1 MALGISVN
9 KTNPALNETY
19 TITISPPSGGTFHH
33 HLTLYESTD
42 GGNTWTAIQTWQTL
56 GSSTPVTYSTSKSTA
71 GTYTY
76 KAIDYDVSNNILD
89 QSGTISV
96 SVGGVTQTTLTLS
109 VSPNPVINDPP
120 SEGPTTLTATLKA
133 GNNPLSGKTITFV
146 VVPAGALGTTIYT
159 TTAQTNTDG
168 IASVQITPSLWWS
181 SYPNVLDVQVRV
193 EFAGD
198 SQYGCS
204 LSDWIEV
211 KWYRA
216 QATLTLTA
224 PSTAS
229 AGVQFQIS
237 VKLDPQTYSNEYQNK
252 TIELWRDGVKVAT
265 AQTDTNG
272 VAYFYQTLQPGSYSY
287 QAKFN
292 GEVGYL
298 APATSSSVSISVSG
312 TGSLTLSATP
322 GSGQIT
328 YNWSKYDG
336 ANFNHYRLKIGT
348 SSGGSDVA
356 NLTFTDV
363 NKTSHIQ
370 TGLTN
375 GTTYYAR
382 LYAEDSS
389 NNILA
394 QSDEVQATPQAT
406 TYTEVS
412 GTATTQKISLTR
424 AVSGQIISATTW
436 NQDEQTIENFTGKIY
451 LGSVDIPANVKDIK
465 VNLPSGLPSS
475 IKVMG
480 ILESPV
486 PIAVSIEEITSSYF
500 KLHLSAA
507 VNYTTKFHYIIW
519 GA

>member
-1 MALGISVN
+1 MALGISVD
-9 KTNPALNETY
+9 KYNPALNETY
-19 TITISPPSGGTFHH
+19 TITISPPQGGAFHH

-42 GGNTWTAIQTWQTL
+42 GGNTWTAVQTWQTL
-56 GSSTPVTYSTSKSTA
+56 GSSTPRTYSTSKSTA

-76 KAIDYDVSNNILD
+76 KAIDYFIDNSIAD
-89 QSGTISV
+89 QSGTIQV
-96 SVGGVTQTTLTLS
+96 TVGGSQTTLTLS
-109 VSPNPVINDPP
+109 VNPNPVVWDPP
-120 SEGPTTLTATLKA
+120 REGATQLTATLTS
-133 GNNPLSGKTITFV
+133 GGSGLSGKTITFRV
-146 VVPAGALGTTIYT
+146 RSDPNGTDLYS
-159 TTAQTNTDG
+159 TTAQTGTDG
-168 IASVQITPSLWWS
+168 TASVQITPSLWNS
-181 SYPNVLDVQVRV
+181 TDYDPYVRA

-198 SQYGCS
+198 SQYGAS
-204 LSDWIEV
+204 QSEWIQV
-211 KWYRA
+211 KWYRINSYIN
-216 QATLTLTA
+216 LTC
-224 PSTAS
+224 PSSAS
-229 AGVQFQIS
+229 AGVQFQIIAELGP
-237 VKLDPQTYSNEYQNK
+237 KDNIQEYYNK
-252 TIELWRDGVKVAT
+252 TIELLRDDVKVAE
-265 AQTDTNG
+265 AQTNTQG
-272 VAYFYQTLQPGSYSY
+272 VAYFYQTLQQGTYTFKARYNGTPGELNAYT
-287 QAKFN
+287 
-292 GEVGYL
+292 
-298 APATSSSVSISVSG
+298 TSGQSVTVTG

-322 GSGQIT
+322 GSGQIL
-328 YNWSKYDG
+328 YEWSKYEG
-336 ANFNHYRLKIGT
+336 ANFDHYRLKIGT
-348 SSGGSDVA
+348 SPGGSDIA

-389 NNILA
+389 NNVLA

-424 AVSGQIISATTW
+424 AVSGQIISASTW
-436 NQDEQTIENFTGKIY
+436 NQDEQTIENFTGKFY
-451 LGSVDIPANVKDIK
+451 LGTATIPANVKDVK

-486 PIAVSIEEITSSYF
+486 PVAVSIEEITSSYF

>member
-1 MALGISVN
+1 MALGISVS

-19 TITISPPSGGTFHH
+19 TITISPPSGGYFHH

-56 GSSTPVTYSTSKSTA
+56 GSSTPITYSTAKSTA
-71 GTYTY
+71 GTYVY
-76 KAIDYDVSNNILD
+76 KAIDHDVSNNIID

-96 SVGGVTQTTLTLS
+96 SVGGVPSTTLTLS
-109 VSPNPVINDPP
+109 ISPNPIIHDPP
-120 SEGPTTLTATLKA
+120 SEGVATLTATLQAA
-133 GNNPLSGKTITFV
+133 GSAVSGKTITFAIV
-146 VVPAGALGTTIYT
+146 TTPGTQAIYT
-159 TTAQTNTDG
+159 TTAQTGSDG
-168 IASVQITPSLWWS
+168 TASVQITPSLWWA
-181 SYPNVLDVQVRV
+181 SYPEVLDVEVRA

-198 SQYGCS
+198 SQYGGS
-204 LSDWIEV
+204 QSSWIEV

-224 PSTAS
+224 PSSAS

-252 TIELWRDGVKVAT
+252 TIELWRDGSLIAT

-292 GEVGYL
+292 GEVGHL
-298 APATSSSVSISVSG
+298 APATSSTATVSVSG

-348 SSGGSDVA
+348 TSGGSDVA

-389 NNILA
+389 NNVLA

-436 NQDEQTIENFTGKIY
+436 NQDEQRIENFTGKIY
-451 LGSVDIPANVKDIK
+451 LGSVDIPANVKDVK

-486 PIAVSIEEITSSYF
+486 PVAVSIEEITSSYF

>member
-1 MALGISVN
+1 MALGISVD

-19 TITISPPSGGTFHH
+19 TITISPPAGGTFHH

-42 GGNTWTAIQTWQTL
+42 GGNTWNAIQTWQTF

-71 GTYTY
+71 GTYVY
-76 KAIDYDVSNNILD
+76 KAIDYDVSNNIID

-96 SVGGVTQTTLTLS
+96 SVGGVTQTTLALS
-109 VSPNPVINDPP
+109 VNPNPVIHHPAG
-120 SEGPTTLTATLKA
+120 EGVTTLTATLTSGGTA
-133 GNNPLSGKTITFV
+133 LSNKTITFYV
-146 VVPAGALGTTIYT
+146 TQAGLEAPVIYSA
-159 TTAQTNTDG
+159 TAQTGSDG
-168 IASVQITPSLWWS
+168 TASVQITPSLWWA
-181 SYPNVLDVQVRV
+181 SYPEVLDVEVRA
-193 EFAGD
+193 EFNGD
-198 SQYGCS
+198 SQYGAS
-204 LSDWIEV
+204 QSSWIEV

-237 VKLDPQTYSNEYQNK
+237 VKVEPQAYTYEYQGRPV
-252 TIELWRDGVKVAT
+252 ELWRDGVQVAT
-265 AQTDTNG
+265 AYTNTNG

-292 GEVGYL
+292 GEVGHL
-298 APATSSSVSISVSG
+298 APSTSSTATVSVSG
-312 TGSLTLSATP
+312 TGTLTLSATP

-348 SSGGSDVA
+348 TSGGSDVA

-382 LYAEDSS
+382 LYAEDI
-389 NNILA
+389 NNAVLA

-451 LGSVDIPANVKDIK
+451 LGSVDIPANVKDVK

-486 PIAVSIEEITSSYF
+486 PVAVSIEEITSSYF

-507 VNYTTKFHYIIW
+507 VNYTTEFHYIIW